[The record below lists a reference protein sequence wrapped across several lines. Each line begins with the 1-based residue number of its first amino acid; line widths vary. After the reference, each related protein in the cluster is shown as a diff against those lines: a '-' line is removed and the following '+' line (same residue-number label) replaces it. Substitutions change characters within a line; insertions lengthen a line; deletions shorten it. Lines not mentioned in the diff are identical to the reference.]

1 MYYFI
6 FHFREA
12 CQLFFK
18 QDPLKI
24 TRASKQYMYDEKGHA
39 YLDCIN
45 NVCHGTYMSLYKYYP
60 PRLPQTDKLFLL
72 TSKSKDI
79 VHSWYQ

>member
-1 MYYFI
+1 MLLIAEGLKKLKIGWVKQWTMYYFI
-6 FHFREA
+6 FRFRDA

-45 NVCHGTYMSLYKYYP
+45 NVCHGTYM
-60 PRLPQTDKLFLL
+60 
-72 TSKSKDI
+72 
-79 VHSWYQ
+79 